1 MKFSFNNATHIFNKK
16 SYENDYL
23 NYSSLKYLVDYD
35 ELTGIYNRNKLL
47 NETKKLL
54 SKNKNETFA
63 FISIEINQIK
73 IIKNLLGKN
82 ITNHILKN
90 MGLKIKNVRNIHG
103 VGTYGRISEEVFSI
117 CLPYNKDNMVAM
129 LEYLKKDLS
138 EINIDF
144 QIEPHFGIYIIDDI
158 TLPIETICDNANAA
172 LNTISENY
180 IDSYA
185 FYDENLH
192 KKLTNEQEI
201 IGEMFKALRNEEFDI
216 YLQPK
221 YSFSSNTV
229 VGAEALVRWIHPIK
243 GILSPKEFIPIFEKN
258 GFIMQLD
265 IYVWNRVCIL
275 IKKWLL
281 EGKTAYPISVNVSKI
296 DFLNPSLYNIIT
308 KMIEK
313 YEIPPNLIEFEI
325 TESAYAENMET
336 INSTMKK
343 LQKYGITILMDD
355 FGSGYSCLNMLK
367 DFHVNILKLDL
378 KFLSKSES
386 EGRGGNI
393 IACVIRM
400 AKYLK
405 ISVIAEGIE
414 TREQFEFLKTIGC
427 MYGQGYFFSKPIP
440 LHCFEDKYSTKNKID
455 LVNNSSIFHSN
466 FNIDEL
472 YNSNSFINILFNAI
486 ETPCGI
492 CEMKGTEFESI
503 RLNDSWF
510 NMLEITREEFYF
522 DHTPLINR
530 VPDSDKPIIEEILK
544 EALNSKKSSEGIHQ
558 IICSNDKIL
567 YLHTKITYLAFN
579 DDTYLF
585 LVNSNDIT
593 NNK

>member
-23 NYSSLKYLVDYD
+23 NYNSLKYLVDYD

-90 MGLKIKNVRNIHG
+90 MSSKIKNIRNIHG
-103 VGTYGRISEEVFSI
+103 VGTYGRISQEVFSM
-117 CLPYNKDNMVAM
+117 CLPYNKDNMIAM

-138 EINIDF
+138 EINMDF

-229 VGAEALVRWIHPIK
+229 IGAEALVRWIHPIK
-243 GILSPKEFIPIFEKN
+243 GILSPTEFIPIFEKN
-258 GFIMQLD
+258 GFIMHLD

-281 EGKTAYPISVNVSKI
+281 EGKTPYPISVNVSKV
-296 DFLNPSLYNIIT
+296 DFLNPNLYNIIT

-325 TESAYAENMET
+325 TESAYAENMEN
-336 INSTMKK
+336 INSTVKK

-405 ISVIAEGIE
+405 IPVIAEGIE
-414 TREQFEFLKTIGC
+414 TREQFEFLKTIG
-427 MYGQGYFFSKPIP
+427 FVSVK
-440 LHCFEDKYSTKNKID
+440 
-455 LVNNSSIFHSN
+455 
-466 FNIDEL
+466 
-472 YNSNSFINILFNAI
+472 SFL
-486 ETPCGI
+486 
-492 CEMKGTEFESI
+492 
-503 RLNDSWF
+503 R
-510 NMLEITREEFYF
+510 
-522 DHTPLINR
+522 
-530 VPDSDKPIIEEILK
+530 
-544 EALNSKKSSEGIHQ
+544 KS
-558 IICSNDKIL
+558 
-567 YLHTKITYLAFN
+567 
-579 DDTYLF
+579 
-585 LVNSNDIT
+585 
-593 NNK
+593 

>member
-35 ELTGIYNRNKLL
+35 EQTGIYNRNKLL

-90 MGLKIKNVRNIHG
+90 MGSKIKNVRNIHG
-103 VGTYGRISEEVFSI
+103 VGTYGRISQEVFSM
-117 CLPYNKDNMVAM
+117 CLPYNKDNMIAM

-138 EINIDF
+138 EINMDF

-229 VGAEALVRWIHPIK
+229 IGAEALVRWIHPIK

-258 GFIMQLD
+258 GFIMHLD

-281 EGKTAYPISVNVSKI
+281 EGKTPYPISVNVSKV
-296 DFLNPSLYNIIT
+296 DFLNPNLYNIIT

-325 TESAYAENMET
+325 TESAYAENMEN

-405 ISVIAEGIE
+405 IPVIAEGIE

-440 LHCFEDKYSTKNKID
+440 LHCFEDKYSTKSKID

-472 YNSNSFINILFNAI
+472 YNSNSFINILFNGIA
-486 ETPCGI
+486 TPCGI
-492 CEMKGTEFESI
+492 CEIKGTEFESI
-503 RLNDSWF
+503 RLNDSCF
-510 NMLEITREEFYF
+510 DMLETTREEFYF
-522 DHTPLINR
+522 DHTRLIDR

-544 EALNSKKSSEGIHQ
+544 EALNSKKSSEGIHR
-558 IICSNDKIL
+558 IICPNDKIL

-579 DDTYLF
+579 GDTYLF
-585 LVNSNDIT
+585 LVNSTDIT
-593 NNK
+593 NSK

>member
-1 MKFSFNNATHIFNKK
+1 MKFSFNNVTHIFNKK

-35 ELTGIYNRNKLL
+35 EQTGIYNRNKLL

-90 MGLKIKNVRNIHG
+90 MSSKIKNVRNIHG
-103 VGTYGRISEEVFSI
+103 VGTYGRISQEVFSM
-117 CLPYNKDNMVAM
+117 CLPYNKDNMIAM

-138 EINIDF
+138 EINMDF

-229 VGAEALVRWIHPIK
+229 IGAEALVRWIHPIK
-243 GILSPKEFIPIFEKN
+243 GILSPTEFIPIFEKN
-258 GFIMQLD
+258 GFIMHLD

-281 EGKTAYPISVNVSKI
+281 EGKTPYPISVNVSKV
-296 DFLNPSLYNIIT
+296 DFLNPNLYNIIT

-325 TESAYAENMET
+325 TESAYAENMEN

-405 ISVIAEGIE
+405 IPVIAEGIE

-440 LHCFEDKYSTKNKID
+440 FHCFEDKYSTKNKID

-472 YNSNSFINILFNAI
+472 YNSNSFINILFNGIA
-486 ETPCGI
+486 TPCGI
-492 CEMKGTEFESI
+492 CEIKGTEFESI
-503 RLNDSWF
+503 RLNDSCF
-510 NMLEITREEFYF
+510 DMLETTREEFYF
-522 DHTPLINR
+522 DHTRLIDR

-544 EALNSKKSSEGIHQ
+544 EALNSKKSSEGIHR
-558 IICSNDKIL
+558 IICPNDKIL

-579 DDTYLF
+579 GDTYLF

-593 NNK
+593 NSK

>member
-16 SYENDYL
+16 SYKNDYL

-35 ELTGIYNRNKLL
+35 ELTGIYNKKKLL

-54 SKNKNETFA
+54 SKNKNKTFA

-73 IIKNLLGKN
+73 IIKNLLGKE
-82 ITNHILKN
+82 ITNNILKN
-90 MGLKIKNVRNIHG
+90 MGLKIKNIRNIHG
-103 VGTYGRISEEVFSI
+103 VGTYGKISEEIFSL
-117 CLPYNKDNMVAM
+117 CLPYNKDNMIAI

-138 EINIDF
+138 EINMDF
-144 QIEPHFGIYIIDDI
+144 QIEPHFGIYVIDDI
-158 TLPIETICDNANAA
+158 NIPIETICDNANAA
-172 LNTISENY
+172 LNSITENY
-180 IDSYA
+180 MSIYA
-185 FYDENLH
+185 FYDEKLH
-192 KKLTNEQEI
+192 NKLSKEREI
-201 IGEMFKALRNEEFDI
+201 TCEMFRALRNEEFDI

-221 YSFSSNTV
+221 YSFSSNTI
-229 VGAEALVRWIHPIK
+229 VGAEALVRWIHPTK
-243 GILSPKEFIPIFEKN
+243 GIIPPKEFIPIFEKN
-258 GFIMQLD
+258 GFIIQLD

-281 EGKTAYPISVNVSKI
+281 EGKTLYPISVNVSKI
-296 DFLNPSLYNIIT
+296 DFVNPNLYTIIT

-325 TESAYAENMET
+325 TESAYAENMDN
-336 INSTMKK
+336 INYIMKK

-393 IACVIRM
+393 IASVIRM

-405 ISVIAEGIE
+405 IPVIAEGIE
-414 TREQFEFLKTIGC
+414 TREQLEFLKTIGC
-427 MYGQGYFFSKPIP
+427 MYGQGYFFSKAIPI
-440 LHCFEDKYSTKNKID
+440 HCFEAKYSTKSKID
-455 LVNNSSIFHSN
+455 LINTSSTFHSN
-466 FNIDEL
+466 FNIDEV
-472 YNSNSFINILFNAI
+472 YNPNSFINVLFNAI
-486 ETPCGI
+486 TTPCVI

-503 RLNDSWF
+503 RLNDSCF
-510 NMLEITREEFYF
+510 DMLEITREEFYF
-522 DHTPLINR
+522 NHAPLINR
-530 VPDSDKPIIEEILK
+530 VPDSDKSIIEGILK
-544 EALNSKKSSEGIHQ
+544 EAINNKKSSEGIHR
-558 IICSNDKIL
+558 IICSTNKIL

-579 DDTYLF
+579 GDTYLF

-593 NNK
+593 NSK